1 MTSAGVPGNLNSRRQ
16 AISERRLSPKFVNP
30 CSSSLNLM
38 QEPMAATAT
47 LDASSVT
54 NLAPA
59 KPWRPRVNPWIVAM
73 TVTLATFM
81 EVLDSSIANVAL
93 PHIAGGLGATQ
104 DEATWV
110 LTAYLVANAVILPA
124 GAYMTTFIGRKK
136 FYMICVAL
144 FGISSAL
151 CGLAPSLPL
160 LVFFRILQGI
170 GGGGLAPSE
179 QAILA
184 DTFPPEK
191 RGQAFAMY
199 GLAVVVA
206 PAIGPTLGGWIT
218 DNYDWRWIFFLNV
231 PICLISLFL
240 TSRIVEDPP
249 YVHEQV
255 RKSQQGGI
263 KLDFLGFGLLGLTFG
278 SLEFILDKG
287 QEDDWFSSNLIT
299 FFVITMV
306 VCFVLMI
313 WWELKQLREG
323 NRPIVNLTLFK
334 RRSFA
339 ISFCLMFVLGFSLYG
354 TTILIPQFVQTLL
367 GYTAELAGLVLSPA
381 GFMMM
386 AMMPVVG
393 ILSSKVDPRKLIGY
407 GFIMLTL
414 SLVDLHT
421 LNLGVSYGR
430 LVFLRVFQASGLAF
444 LFIPINT
451 IAYVGVK
458 QSENNDVSGLTNLAR
473 NIGGSCGTAFVAT
486 MLTRRTAAHETN
498 LVRNLTPANNAF
510 NAQVNALKGLFG
522 HGDQAIHAAQANIYN
537 QLHRQAGMLAY
548 LDIIQYLAVFCAC
561 MLPLLF
567 LIPRPPKNASPSAG
581 H

>member
-1 MTSAGVPGNLNSRRQ
+1 MATTTIDLPSAKSKAPHAEDR
-16 AISERRLSPKFVNP
+16 SEHSEER
-30 CSSSLNLM
+30 
-38 QEPMAATAT
+38 
-47 LDASSVT
+47 
-54 NLAPA
+54 
-59 KPWRPRVNPWIVAM
+59 PWRPSINPWIVAM

-93 PHIAGGLGATQ
+93 PHIAGGLGSTQ

-110 LTAYLVANAVILPA
+110 LTAYLVANAIILPA

-144 FGISSAL
+144 FGVSSML
-151 CGLAPSLPL
+151 CGLAPSLPI
-160 LVFFRILQGI
+160 LVFCRILQGA

-206 PAIGPTLGGWIT
+206 PAIGPTLGGYIT
-218 DNYDWRWIFFLNV
+218 DRFDWRWIFFLNI
-231 PICLISLFL
+231 PICILSLFL

-249 YVHEQV
+249 YVKKQV
-255 RKSQQGGI
+255 EETQKGGM

-278 SLEFILDKG
+278 SLEFLLDKG
-287 QEDDWFSSNLIT
+287 QEDDWFSSHLIT
-299 FFVITMV
+299 FFAI
-306 VCFVLMI
+306 VCVTAFVFMI
-313 WWELKQLREG
+313 IWELRQLRIG
-323 NRPIVNLTLFK
+323 RRPIINLTLFK
-334 RRSFA
+334 RRNFA
-339 ISFCLMFVLGFSLYG
+339 ISFLLMFVLGFALYG
-354 TTILIPQFVQTLL
+354 TTVLIPQFVQTLL

-381 GFMMM
+381 GFIMM

-393 ILSSKVDPRKLIGY
+393 FLSGKVDARKLIGF
-407 GFIMLTL
+407 GFFMLTSAL
-414 SLVDLHT
+414 ITMHT
-421 LNLGVSYGR
+421 MNLGVSYGY
-430 LVFLRVFQASGLAF
+430 LAFLRIFQASGLAF

-451 IAYVGVK
+451 IAYIGVK

-473 NIGGSCGTAFVAT
+473 NVGGSCGTAFMAT
-486 MLTRRTAAHETN
+486 MLLRRTAAHESHM
-498 LVRNLTPANNAF
+498 VRNLTSANPAF
-510 NAQVNALKGLFG
+510 NAQVNALKGSFG
-522 HGDQAIHAAQANIYN
+522 QGFQAVHMAQAYIYQ
-537 QLHRQAGMLAY
+537 QLHRQAAMLAY
-548 LDIIQYLAVFCAC
+548 LDIIQYLSIFCAC

-567 LIPRPPKNASPSAG
+567 FIPRPPKHASKSAG

>member
-1 MTSAGVPGNLNSRRQ
+1 
-16 AISERRLSPKFVNP
+16 
-30 CSSSLNLM
+30 
-38 QEPMAATAT
+38 MATTT
-47 LDASSVT
+47 LQIEHETVE
-54 NLAPA
+54 
-59 KPWRPRVNPWIVAM
+59 KPWRPRINPWIVAM

-81 EVLDSSIANVAL
+81 EVLDTSIANVAL
-93 PHIAGGLGATQ
+93 PHIAGGLGASQ

-110 LTAYLVANAVILPA
+110 LTAYLVANAIILPA

-151 CGLAPSLPL
+151 CGLAPSLSM
-160 LVFFRILQGI
+160 LVFFRVLQGI

-206 PAIGPTLGGWIT
+206 PAIGPTLGGYIT
-218 DNYDWRWIFFLNV
+218 DHFDWRWIFFLNV
-231 PICLISLFL
+231 PVCLLSLFL

-249 YVHEQV
+249 YVKKQV
-255 RKSQQGGI
+255 AETQKGGI
-263 KLDFLGFGLLGLTFG
+263 KLDFTGFALLGLTFG
-278 SLEFILDKG
+278 SLEFVLDKG
-287 QEDDWFSSNLIT
+287 QEDDWFSSHIIL
-299 FFVITMV
+299 FFACLCVIGMVTMI
-306 VCFVLMI
+306 F
-313 WWELKQLREG
+313 WELRQLKLG
-323 NRPIVNLTLFK
+323 HRPIINLTLFK
-334 RRSFA
+334 RRSFSV
-339 ISFCLMFVLGFSLYG
+339 SFTLMFVLGFALYA
-354 TTILIPQFVQTLL
+354 TTVLIPQFVQTLL
-367 GYTAELAGLVLSPA
+367 GYTAELAGMVLSPA
-381 GFMMM
+381 GLMMM

-393 ILSSKVDPRKLIGY
+393 YLVGRVDPRKLIAF
-407 GFIMLTL
+407 GFVLLTMAL
-414 SLVDLHT
+414 TEMHT
-421 LNLGVSYGR
+421 LNLGVSYGY
-430 LVFLRVFQASGLAF
+430 LVLLRIFQVSGIAF

-486 MLTRRTAAHETN
+486 MLTRRSAAHEN
-498 LVRNLTPANNAF
+498 NMVRYLTPGNPTY
-510 NAQVNALKGLFG
+510 VNQIARLKQSFGGHGGGNPLKGAG
-522 HGDQAIHAAQANIYN
+522 VHTAQTFIYN
-537 QLHRQAGMLAY
+537 QMHRQAAMLAY
-548 LDIIQYLAVFCAC
+548 LDIIQYLAIFCAC

-567 LIPRPPKNASPSAG
+567 LIPRLPKHIKPSAG

>member
-1 MTSAGVPGNLNSRRQ
+1 MDLAPGN
-16 AISERRLSPKFVNP
+16 
-30 CSSSLNLM
+30 
-38 QEPMAATAT
+38 AAP
-47 LDASSVT
+47 VT
-54 NLAPA
+54 VAVPV
-59 KPWRPRVNPWIVAM
+59 PWRPKINPWIVAM

-144 FGISSAL
+144 FGISSAM
-151 CGLAPSLPL
+151 CGLAPTLPL

-199 GLAVVVA
+199 GLAVVCA
-206 PAIGPTLGGWIT
+206 PAIGPTLGGYIT
-218 DNYDWRWIFFLNV
+218 DNFDWRWIFYLNV
-231 PICLISLFL
+231 PICLLSLFL

-249 YVHEQV
+249 WVAEEVKKNQ
-255 RKSQQGGI
+255 KGGVN
-263 KLDFLGFGLLGLTFG
+263 LDLLGFGLVALTFG
-278 SLEFILDKG
+278 SLEFVLDKG
-287 QEDDWFSSNLIT
+287 QEDDWLSSHLIV
-299 FFVITMV
+299 FFLTAMV
-306 VCFVLMI
+306 VAFVLLI

-323 NRPIVNLTLFK
+323 KKPLLNLTLFA
-334 RRSFA
+334 RPQFA
-339 ISFCLMFVLGFSLYG
+339 ISFVLMFVLGFTLYG

-381 GFMMM
+381 GLMMM
-386 AMMPVVG
+386 CMMPVVG
-393 ILSSKVDPRKLIGY
+393 FLSGKIDPRKLIAF
-407 GFIMLTL
+407 GFIDLTL
-414 SLVDLHT
+414 SLVWMAN
-421 LNLGVSYGR
+421 LNLQLSYGQ
-430 LVFLRVFQASGLAF
+430 LVMMRIFQASGLAF

-451 IAYVGVK
+451 IAYIGVK
-458 QSENNDVSGLTNLAR
+458 RSESNDVSGLTNLAR
-473 NIGGSCGTAFVAT
+473 NIGGSCGTAFMAT
-486 MLTRRTAAHETN
+486 MLLRRTAAHEN
-498 LVRNLTPANNAF
+498 SAIRSFVPGMPGFDRNVTSLAGAF
-510 NAQVNALKGLFG
+510 KGG
-522 HGDQAIHAAQANIYN
+522 NGAGVTGGAYGGASAGAIHQAQGFIYN
-537 QLHRQAGMLAY
+537 QLHRQAGVLAY
-548 LDIIQYLAVFCAC
+548 VDIIRYLTIFCAL
-561 MLPLLF
+561 MIPVLF
-567 LIPRPPKNASPSAG
+567 FIPKPPAKVDPSAG

>member
-1 MTSAGVPGNLNSRRQ
+1 MATTTLELPSAQLPG
-16 AISERRLSPKFVNP
+16 
-30 CSSSLNLM
+30 
-38 QEPMAATAT
+38 
-47 LDASSVT
+47 
-54 NLAPA
+54 APA
-59 KPWRPRVNPWIVAM
+59 LDPHPAVEKPWRPRINPWIVAM

-110 LTAYLVANAVILPA
+110 LTAYLVANAIILPA

-151 CGLAPSLPL
+151 CGFAPSLPIL
-160 LVFFRILQGI
+160 IFCRILQGV

-199 GLAVVVA
+199 GLAVVCA
-206 PAIGPTLGGWIT
+206 PAIGPTLGGYIT
-218 DNYDWRWIFFLNV
+218 DNFDWRWIFFLNV
-231 PICLISLFL
+231 PICLLSLFL

-249 YVHEQV
+249 YVKKQV
-255 RKSQQGGI
+255 AISQKGGI

-278 SLEFILDKG
+278 SLEFVLDKG
-287 QEDDWFSSNLIT
+287 QEDDWFSSGLIT
-299 FFVITMV
+299 FFTIAMIVA
-306 VCFVLMI
+306 FVAMI

-323 NRPIVNLTLFK
+323 HRPILNLTLFK
-334 RRSFA
+334 RRNFA
-339 ISFCLMFVLGFSLYG
+339 ISFLLMFVLGFSLYG
-354 TTILIPQFVQTLL
+354 TTILIPQLVQTLL

-381 GFMMM
+381 GLMMM
-386 AMMPVVG
+386 CMMPVVG
-393 ILSSKVDPRKLIGY
+393 FLVGRVDPRKLIGF
-407 GFIMLTL
+407 GFVMLTVSLITMHTMDL
-414 SLVDLHT
+414 SI
-421 LNLGVSYGR
+421 SYGR
-430 LVFLRVFQASGLAF
+430 LVFLRCFQASGLAF

-451 IAYVGVK
+451 ISYIGVK

-473 NIGGSCGTAFVAT
+473 NIGGSCGTAFMAT
-486 MLTRRTAAHETN
+486 MLTRRTAAHESNMT
-498 LVRNLTPANNAF
+498 RNLTSGSQAF
-510 NAQVNALKGLFG
+510 MNQVAQLKEMFG
-522 HGDQAIHAAQANIYN
+522 GHSSGNPLTGTGSHAAQAYIYN
-537 QLHRQAGMLAY
+537 QLHRQAAMLAY
-548 LDIIQYLAVFCAC
+548 LDIIQYMAIFCAC

-567 LIPRPPKNASPSAG
+567 FIPRPPKHASPSAG

>member
-1 MTSAGVPGNLNSRRQ
+1 M
-16 AISERRLSPKFVNP
+16 
-30 CSSSLNLM
+30 
-38 QEPMAATAT
+38 ATAT
-47 LDASSVT
+47 TTLDAIPESTPVV
-54 NLAPA
+54 AA
-59 KPWRPRVNPWIVAM
+59 APWRPRINPWIVAM

-81 EVLDSSIANVAL
+81 EVLDSSIANVSL

-110 LTAYLVANAVILPA
+110 LTSYLVANAVILPA

-151 CGLAPSLPL
+151 CGLAPTLPL
-160 LVFFRILQGI
+160 LVFFRVLQGA

-206 PAIGPTLGGWIT
+206 PAIGPTLGGYIT
-218 DNYDWRWIFFLNV
+218 DNFDWRWIFYLNV
-231 PICLISLFL
+231 PICLLSLFL

-249 YVHEQV
+249 WVEKQV
-255 RKSQQGGI
+255 KESQHNGI
-263 KLDFLGFGLLGLTFG
+263 KLDFFGFGLLAATFG

-287 QEDDWFSSNLIT
+287 QEDDWFGSKIIV
-299 FFVITMV
+299 FFVTLMV
-306 VCFVLMI
+306 VAFVTMI
-313 WWELKQLREG
+313 WWELKELRE
-323 NRPIVNLTLFK
+323 NKRPILNLTLFK
-334 RRSFA
+334 RRQFA
-339 ISFCLMFVLGFSLYG
+339 ISFTLMFVLGFSLYA

-381 GFMMM
+381 GLMMM
-386 AMMPVVG
+386 AMMPIVG
-393 ILSSKVDPRKLIGY
+393 FLSGKVDPRKLIAY
-407 GFIMLTL
+407 GFLMLTL
-414 SLVDLHT
+414 SLVWMANLDLQ
-421 LNLGVSYGR
+421 LSYGQ
-430 LVFLRVFQASGLAF
+430 LVFMRIFQASGLAF

-473 NIGGSCGTAFVAT
+473 NIGGSCGTAFMAT
-486 MLTRRTAAHETN
+486 MLTRRSLAHQTS
-498 LVRNLTPANNAF
+498 LVRSLGSQNPMYRQQVDSLARAFKPGNGAGLGNLPSLGATH
-510 NAQVNALKGLFG
+510 Q
-522 HGDQAIHAAQANIYN
+522 AQAFLYN
-537 QLHRQAGMLAY
+537 QMLRQAGALAY
-548 LDIIQYLAVFCAC
+548 VDIIRYLTIFCAC

-567 LIPRPPKNASPSAG
+567 FIPKPPKNVQAG

>member
-1 MTSAGVPGNLNSRRQ
+1 
-16 AISERRLSPKFVNP
+16 
-30 CSSSLNLM
+30 
-38 QEPMAATAT
+38 MAATVVELPEAQLSEAHEPEHHPT
-47 LDASSVT
+47 VDR
-54 NLAPA
+54 
-59 KPWRPRVNPWIVAM
+59 PWRPRINPWIVAM

-110 LTAYLVANAVILPA
+110 LTAYLVANAIILPA

-151 CGLAPSLPL
+151 CGFAPSLPIL
-160 LVFFRILQGI
+160 IFCRILQGV

-199 GLAVVVA
+199 GLAVVCA
-206 PAIGPTLGGWIT
+206 PAIGPTLGGYIT
-218 DNYDWRWIFFLNV
+218 DNFDWRWIFFLNV

-249 YVHEQV
+249 WVKKQVEQ
-255 RKSQQGGI
+255 SQKGGI

-287 QEDDWFSSNLIT
+287 QEDDWFSSGLIT
-299 FFVITMV
+299 FFTVAMV
-306 VCFVLMI
+306 VAFVSMI
-313 WWELKQLREG
+313 WWELKQLRDG
-323 NRPIVNLTLFK
+323 HRPILNLTLFK
-334 RRSFA
+334 RRNFS
-339 ISFCLMFVLGFSLYG
+339 ISFLLMFVLGFSLYG

-381 GFMMM
+381 GLMMM
-386 AMMPVVG
+386 CMMPVVG
-393 ILSSKVDPRKLIGY
+393 ILVGKVDPRKLIGY
-407 GFIMLTL
+407 GFVMLTL
-414 SLVDLHT
+414 SLITMHT
-421 LNLGVSYGR
+421 LNLGVSYGY
-430 LVFLRVFQASGLAF
+430 LVFVRCFQASGLAF

-451 IAYVGVK
+451 IAYIGVK

-473 NIGGSCGTAFVAT
+473 NIGGSVGTAFVAT
-486 MLTRRTAAHETN
+486 MLTRRTANHETHM
-498 LVRNLTPANNAF
+498 VRNLTSGNQSFMNRVAK
-510 NAQVNALKGLFG
+510 LKGMFG
-522 HGDQAIHAAQANIYN
+522 GHTSGNPMTGAGSHTAQAYLYN
-537 QLHRQAGMLAY
+537 ELHRQAGMLAY
-548 LDIIQYLAVFCAC
+548 LDIIQYMAIFCAC

-567 LIPRPPKNASPSAG
+567 FIPRPPKHASPSAG

>member
-1 MTSAGVPGNLNSRRQ
+1 MATTTLELPSAQLP
-16 AISERRLSPKFVNP
+16 
-30 CSSSLNLM
+30 
-38 QEPMAATAT
+38 
-47 LDASSVT
+47 
-54 NLAPA
+54 APA
-59 KPWRPRVNPWIVAM
+59 HEPHHAEEKPWRPKINPWIVAM

-110 LTAYLVANAVILPA
+110 LTAYLVANAIILPA

-151 CGLAPSLPL
+151 CGFAPSLPIL
-160 LVFFRILQGI
+160 IFCRVLQGV

-199 GLAVVVA
+199 GLAVVCA
-206 PAIGPTLGGWIT
+206 PAIGPTLGGYIT
-218 DNYDWRWIFFLNV
+218 DNFDWRWIFFLNV

-249 YVHEQV
+249 WVEKQV
-255 RKSQQGGI
+255 KQSQKGGI
-263 KLDFLGFGLLGLTFG
+263 KLDLLGFGLLGLTFG

-287 QEDDWFSSNLIT
+287 QEDDWFASKLIT
-299 FFVITMV
+299 FFVVTMV
-306 VCFVLMI
+306 IAFFTMI
-313 WWELKQLREG
+313 WWELRQLREG
-323 NRPIVNLTLFK
+323 HRPIVNLTLFK
-334 RRSFA
+334 RPNFS
-339 ISFCLMFVLGFSLYG
+339 ISFVLMFVLGFSLYG
-354 TTILIPQFVQTLL
+354 TTVLIPQFVQTLL

-381 GFMMM
+381 GLMMM

-393 ILSSKVDPRKLIGY
+393 ILSSKVDPRKLMGY
-407 GFIMLTL
+407 GFAMLTL
-414 SLVDLHT
+414 SLITMHT
-421 LNLGVSYGR
+421 MDLGVSYGR
-430 LVFLRVFQASGLAF
+430 LVFLRIFQASGLAF

-451 IAYVGVK
+451 IAYIGVK
-458 QSENNDVSGLTNLAR
+458 QTESNDVSGLTNLAR

-486 MLTRRTAAHETN
+486 MLTRRTAAHEN
-498 LVRNLTPANNAF
+498 NMIRNLTSGNNAF
-510 NAQVNALKGLFG
+510 VDQVAKLKGFFG
-522 HGDQAIHAAQANIYN
+522 GHTGGNPLTVTGSHSAQAYIYN

-548 LDIIQYLAVFCAC
+548 LDIIQYLAIFCAC

-567 LIPRPPKNASPSAG
+567 FIPRPPKNASPSAG

>member
-1 MTSAGVPGNLNSRRQ
+1 
-16 AISERRLSPKFVNP
+16 
-30 CSSSLNLM
+30 
-38 QEPMAATAT
+38 MATTT
-47 LDASSVT
+47 LD
-54 NLAPA
+54 LADA
-59 KPWRPRVNPWIVAM
+59 KPLDAPHAVDRPWRPRVNPWIVAM

-110 LTAYLVANAVILPA
+110 LTAYLVANAIILPA

-151 CGLAPSLPL
+151 CGFAPSLPIL
-160 LVFFRILQGI
+160 IFCRILQGI

-199 GLAVVVA
+199 GLAVVCA
-206 PAIGPTLGGWIT
+206 PAIGPTLGGYIT
-218 DNYDWRWIFFLNV
+218 DNFDWRWIFFLNV
-231 PICLISLFL
+231 PICLLSLFL

-249 YVHEQV
+249 WVEKQV
-255 RKSQQGGI
+255 KQSQKGGM

-278 SLEFILDKG
+278 SLEFVLDKG
-287 QEDDWFSSNLIT
+287 QEDDWFASKLIT
-299 FFVITMV
+299 FFIVTMV
-306 VCFVLMI
+306 VAFVAMI

-323 NRPIVNLTLFK
+323 HRPIVNLTLFK
-334 RRSFA
+334 RRNFA
-339 ISFCLMFVLGFSLYG
+339 ISFTLMFVLGFTLYG

-381 GFMMM
+381 GLMMM

-393 ILSSKVDPRKLIGY
+393 LLSSKVDPRKLLAY
-407 GFIMLTL
+407 GFLMLTA
-414 SLVDLHT
+414 SLIYMAQ
-421 LNLGVSYGR
+421 LNLGLSYGQ
-430 LVFLRVFQASGLAF
+430 LVFMRIFQASGLAF

-451 IAYVGVK
+451 IAYIGVK
-458 QSENNDVSGLTNLAR
+458 QTESNDVSGLTNLAR
-473 NIGGSCGTAFVAT
+473 NIGGSCGTAFMAT
-486 MLTRRTAAHETN
+486 MLTRRTAAHESN
-498 LVRNLTPANNAF
+498 MVRNLTTANTAF
-510 NAQVNALKGLFG
+510 NEQVKSLAHSFVAGNGTKPKGGDASFG
-522 HGDQAIHAAQANIYN
+522 AIHTAQAYIYN
-537 QLHRQAGMLAY
+537 QLHRQAATLAY
-548 LDIIQYLAVFCAC
+548 IDIIQDLAIFCAC

-567 LIPRPPKNASPSAG
+567 FIPRPPRHASPSAG

>member
-1 MTSAGVPGNLNSRRQ
+1 M
-16 AISERRLSPKFVNP
+16 
-30 CSSSLNLM
+30 
-38 QEPMAATAT
+38 ATAALT
-47 LDASSVT
+47 MDAD
-54 NLAPA
+54 APRSPA
-59 KPWRPRVNPWIVAM
+59 IEKPWRPSINPWIVAM

-151 CGLAPSLPL
+151 CGFAPSLPI
-160 LVFFRILQGI
+160 LVFCRILQGV

-199 GLAVVVA
+199 GLAVVCA

-249 YVHEQV
+249 WVAKQV
-255 RKSQQGGI
+255 AESKKGGI
-263 KLDFLGFGLLGLTFG
+263 KLDFLGFGLLGITFG

-287 QEDDWFSSNLIT
+287 QEDDWFASKLIT
-299 FFVITMV
+299 FFVVTMV
-306 VCFVLMI
+306 LAFFTMI
-313 WWELKQLREG
+313 WWELKQLREK

-334 RRSFA
+334 RRNFSVSFL
-339 ISFCLMFVLGFSLYG
+339 LMFVLGFSLYG

-381 GFMMM
+381 GVMMM
-386 AMMPVVG
+386 CMMPVVG
-393 ILSSKVDPRKLIGY
+393 ILSSKVDPRKLIAF
-407 GFIMLTL
+407 GFIMLTS
-414 SLVDLHT
+414 SLITMHT
-421 LNLGVSYGR
+421 MNLDISYGR
-430 LVFLRVFQASGLAF
+430 LVFLRCFQASGLAF

-451 IAYVGVK
+451 IAYIGVK

-473 NIGGSCGTAFVAT
+473 NIGGSVGTAFVAT
-486 MLTRRTAAHETN
+486 MLTRRSAAHESN
-498 LVRNLTPANNAF
+498 MIRNLTAGNQGFVN
-510 NAQVNALKGLFG
+510 QVTRLKGIFG
-522 HGDQAIHAAQANIYN
+522 GSSPTGTPPLGGPGSHAAQAWIYN
-537 QLHRQAGMLAY
+537 QLHRQSGMLAY
-548 LDIIQYLAVFCAC
+548 LDIIMVMAIFCAC
-561 MLPLLF
+561 MLPILF
-567 LIPRPPKNASPSAG
+567 LIPKPPAHLDPGAG

>member
-1 MTSAGVPGNLNSRRQ
+1 
-16 AISERRLSPKFVNP
+16 
-30 CSSSLNLM
+30 
-38 QEPMAATAT
+38 MAA
-47 LDASSVT
+47 ASAIELAPGQT
-54 NLAPA
+54 LAPA
-59 KPWRPRVNPWIVAM
+59 IEKPWRPSINPWIVAM

-110 LTAYLVANAVILPA
+110 LTAYLVANAIILPA

-151 CGLAPSLPL
+151 CGLAPTLPL
-160 LVFFRILQGI
+160 LVFCRILQGI

-199 GLAVVVA
+199 GLAVVCA
-206 PAIGPTLGGWIT
+206 PAIGPTLGGYIT
-218 DNYDWRWIFFLNV
+218 DNFDWRWIFFLNV
-231 PICLISLFL
+231 PICILSLFL

-249 YVHEQV
+249 YVKKQV
-255 RKSQQGGI
+255 KESQKGGI
-263 KLDFLGFGLLGLTFG
+263 KLDFLGFGLLALTFG

-287 QEDDWFSSNLIT
+287 QEDDWFSSHLIL
-299 FFVITMV
+299 FFAIAMV
-306 VCFVLMI
+306 VAFILMI

-323 NRPIVNLTLFK
+323 HRPILNLTLFK
-334 RRSFA
+334 RRQFA
-339 ISFCLMFVLGFSLYG
+339 ISFILMFVLGFALYG

-367 GYTAELAGLVLSPA
+367 GYTAELAGKVLSPA

-393 ILSSKVDPRKLIGY
+393 LLSGKVDPRKLIGY
-407 GFIMLTL
+407 GFFMLTI
-414 SLVDLHT
+414 SLVYMAN
-421 LNLGVSYGR
+421 LNLQLSYGQ
-430 LVFLRVFQASGLAF
+430 LVIMRMFQASGLAF

-473 NIGGSCGTAFVAT
+473 NIGGSCGTAFMAT
-486 MLTRRTAAHETN
+486 MLLRRTAAHETN
-498 LVRNLTPANNAF
+498 MVRNLQTGNQGFNDQVKSMAGAF
-510 NAQVNALKGLFG
+510 KPGNGTGV
-522 HGDQAIHAAQANIYN
+522 HGDPSFGAMHQAQGFFYN
-537 QLHRQAGMLAY
+537 QMHRQAATLGY
-548 LDIIQYLAVFCAC
+548 VDIIRDLSIFCAC
-561 MLPLLF
+561 MIPLLF
-567 LIPRPPKNASPSAG
+567 FIPRPPKHVEMG

>member
-1 MTSAGVPGNLNSRRQ
+1 MATTTLELPSA
-16 AISERRLSPKFVNP
+16 RLP
-30 CSSSLNLM
+30 
-38 QEPMAATAT
+38 
-47 LDASSVT
+47 DAHHTVDR
-54 NLAPA
+54 
-59 KPWRPRVNPWIVAM
+59 PWRPRVNPWVVAM

-93 PHIAGGLGATQ
+93 PHIAGGLGSTQ

-110 LTAYLVANAVILPA
+110 LTAYLVANAIILPA

-151 CGLAPSLPL
+151 CGFAPTLPI
-160 LVFFRILQGI
+160 LVFCRILQGI

-199 GLAVVVA
+199 GLAVVCA
-206 PAIGPTLGGWIT
+206 PAIGPTLGGYIT
-218 DNYDWRWIFFLNV
+218 DNFDWRWIFFLNV

-249 YVHEQV
+249 WVEKQV
-255 RKSQQGGI
+255 KESQRGGI
-263 KLDFLGFGLLGLTFG
+263 KLDLLGFGLLGLTFG

-287 QEDDWFSSNLIT
+287 QEDDWFSSKLIV
-299 FFVITMV
+299 FFVVAMV
-306 VCFVLMI
+306 IAFFTMI
-313 WWELKQLREG
+313 WWELRQLRIG
-323 NRPIVNLTLFK
+323 HRPIVNLTLFK
-334 RRSFA
+334 RRNFA
-339 ISFCLMFVLGFSLYG
+339 ISFALMFVLGFSLYG
-354 TTILIPQFVQTLL
+354 TTVLIPQLVQTLL

-381 GFMMM
+381 GLMMM

-393 ILSSKVDPRKLIGY
+393 FLSSKVDPRKLMGY
-407 GFIMLTL
+407 GFTMLTI
-414 SLVDLHT
+414 SLITMHT
-421 LNLGVSYGR
+421 MDLGVSYGR
-430 LVFLRVFQASGLAF
+430 LVFLRMFQASGLAF

-451 IAYVGVK
+451 IAYIGVK
-458 QSENNDVSGLTNLAR
+458 QTENNDVSGLTNLAR
-473 NIGGSCGTAFVAT
+473 NIGGSVGTAFVAT
-486 MLTRRTAAHETN
+486 MLTRRTAAHEN
-498 LVRNLTPANNAF
+498 NMIRNLTSANQAF
-510 NAQVNALKGLFG
+510 LNQVGKLKGMFG
-522 HGDQAIHAAQANIYN
+522 GHSSGNPLTGAGSHSAQAYIYN

-548 LDIIQYLAVFCAC
+548 LDIIQYMAIFCGC

-567 LIPRPPKNASPSAG
+567 FIPRPPKNASPSAG

>member
-1 MTSAGVPGNLNSRRQ
+1 
-16 AISERRLSPKFVNP
+16 
-30 CSSSLNLM
+30 
-38 QEPMAATAT
+38 MAAIVIDLPEAQALEAHTPEQH
-47 LDASSVT
+47 
-54 NLAPA
+54 PA
-59 KPWRPRVNPWIVAM
+59 VERPWKPRINPWIIAM

-110 LTAYLVANAVILPA
+110 LTAYLVANAIILPA

-151 CGLAPSLPL
+151 CGFAPSLPIL
-160 LVFFRILQGI
+160 IFCRILQGI

-199 GLAVVVA
+199 GLAVVCA
-206 PAIGPTLGGWIT
+206 PAIGPTLGGYIT
-218 DNYDWRWIFFLNV
+218 DNFDWRWIFFLNV

-249 YVHEQV
+249 YVKKQV
-255 RKSQQGGI
+255 ELSQKGGI

-287 QEDDWFSSNLIT
+287 QEDDWFSSHLIT
-299 FFVITMV
+299 FFAVAMV
-306 VCFVLMI
+306 VAFVVMI

-323 NRPIVNLTLFK
+323 HRPILNLTLFK
-334 RRSFA
+334 RRNFA
-339 ISFCLMFVLGFSLYG
+339 ISFLLMFVLGFSLYG

-381 GFMMM
+381 GLMMM
-386 AMMPVVG
+386 CMMPVVG
-393 ILSSKVDPRKLIGY
+393 ILVGRVDPRKLIGY
-407 GFIMLTL
+407 GFVMLTL
-414 SLVDLHT
+414 SLITMHT
-421 LNLGVSYGR
+421 LNLGVSYGY
-430 LVFLRVFQASGLAF
+430 LVFVRCFQASGLAF

-451 IAYVGVK
+451 IEYIGVK

-473 NIGGSCGTAFVAT
+473 NIGGSVGTAFVAT

-498 LVRNLTPANNAF
+498 MVRNLTSGNQAF
-510 NAQVNALKGLFG
+510 MNQVAKLKGMFG
-522 HGDQAIHAAQANIYN
+522 GHSSGNPMTGTGSHTAQAYLYN
-537 QLHRQAGMLAY
+537 ELHRQAAMLGY
-548 LDIIQYLAVFCAC
+548 LDIIQYMAVFCAC

-567 LIPRPPKNASPSAG
+567 FIPRPPKHASPSAG

>member
-1 MTSAGVPGNLNSRRQ
+1 
-16 AISERRLSPKFVNP
+16 
-30 CSSSLNLM
+30 
-38 QEPMAATAT
+38 MASTAT
-47 LDASSVT
+47 ELRGATPPNAQST
-54 NLAPA
+54 IER
-59 KPWRPRVNPWIVAM
+59 PWRPRVNPWIVAM

-110 LTAYLVANAVILPA
+110 LTAYLVANAIILPA

-151 CGLAPSLPL
+151 CGFAPSLPIL
-160 LVFFRILQGI
+160 IFCRVLQGV

-184 DTFPPEK
+184 DTFPPAK

-199 GLAVVVA
+199 GLAVVCA
-206 PAIGPTLGGWIT
+206 PAIGPTLGGYIT
-218 DNYDWRWIFFLNV
+218 DNFDWRWIFFLNV
-231 PICLISLFL
+231 PICLLSLFL

-249 YVHEQV
+249 YVKEQV
-255 RKSQQGGI
+255 AKSQKGGMR
-263 KLDFLGFGLLGLTFG
+263 LDFFGFGLLGLTFG
-278 SLEFILDKG
+278 SLEFVLDKG
-287 QEDDWFSSNLIT
+287 QEDDWFSSHLIT
-299 FFVITMV
+299 FFAVAMV
-306 VCFVLMI
+306 VAFIVMI
-313 WWELKQLREG
+313 WWEMKQLREG
-323 NRPIVNLTLFK
+323 HRPILNLTLF
-334 RRSFA
+334 RRRNFA
-339 ISFCLMFVLGFSLYG
+339 ISFILMFVLGFSLYG
-354 TTILIPQFVQTLL
+354 TTILIPQLVQTLL

-381 GFMMM
+381 GLMMM
-386 AMMPVVG
+386 CMMPVVG
-393 ILSSKVDPRKLIGY
+393 FLVGRVDPRKLIGY
-407 GFIMLTL
+407 GFVMLTV
-414 SLVDLHT
+414 SLMTMHTMDLT
-421 LNLGVSYGR
+421 VSYGR
-430 LVFLRVFQASGLAF
+430 LVFLRCFQASGLAF

-451 IAYVGVK
+451 IAYIGVK

-473 NIGGSCGTAFVAT
+473 NIGGSCGTAFMAT
-486 MLTRRTAAHETN
+486 MLTRRTASHESN
-498 LVRNLTPANNAF
+498 MVRNLTSGNPAF
-510 NAQVNALKGLFG
+510 MSQVAKLKGMFG
-522 HGDQAIHAAQANIYN
+522 GHSSGNPMVGKGSHTAQAYLYN

-567 LIPRPPKNASPSAG
+567 FIPRSPKHVDPSAG

>member
-1 MTSAGVPGNLNSRRQ
+1 M
-16 AISERRLSPKFVNP
+16 ER
-30 CSSSLNLM
+30 
-38 QEPMAATAT
+38 
-47 LDASSVT
+47 
-54 NLAPA
+54 
-59 KPWRPRVNPWIVAM
+59 PWRPRVNPWVVAM

-81 EVLDSSIANVAL
+81 EVLDTSIANVAL

-110 LTAYLVANAVILPA
+110 LTSYLVANAVILPA

-151 CGLAPSLPL
+151 CGLAPTLPL
-160 LVFFRILQGI
+160 LVFFRILQGV

-206 PAIGPTLGGWIT
+206 PAIGPTLGGYIT
-218 DNYDWRWIFFLNV
+218 DNFNWRWIFFLNV

-249 YVHEQV
+249 WVEKQV
-255 RKSQQGGI
+255 KQSKKGGI

-287 QEDDWFSSNLIT
+287 QEDDWFSSGFIT
-299 FFVITMV
+299 FFVVTMV
-306 VCFVLMI
+306 IAFICMI
-313 WWELKQLREG
+313 WWELRQIRVG
-323 NRPIVNLTLFK
+323 HRPIVNLTLFE
-334 RRSFA
+334 RRNFA
-339 ISFCLMFVLGFSLYG
+339 ISFGLMFVLGFTLYG

-367 GYTAELAGLVLSPA
+367 GYTAQLAGMVLSPA
-381 GFMMM
+381 GLMMM

-393 ILSSKVDPRKLIGY
+393 FLVGRVDPRKLIGF
-407 GFIMLTL
+407 GFFLLTT
-414 SLVDLHT
+414 SLIVMHT
-421 LNLGVSYGR
+421 LNLGVSYKY
-430 LVFLRVFQASGLAF
+430 LVFVRMFQASGLAF

-451 IAYVGVK
+451 IAYIGVK

-473 NIGGSCGTAFVAT
+473 NVGGSCGTAFVAT
-486 MLTRRTAAHETN
+486 MLTRRSAAHETN
-498 LVRNLTPANNAF
+498 MVRNLTTGNPNF
-510 NAQVNALKGLFG
+510 MDQVGKLKGMFGGG
-522 HGDQAIHAAQANIYN
+522 HGGGNPMIGAGSHTAQAYIYN
-537 QLHRQAGMLAY
+537 QLHRQSGMLAY
-548 LDIIQYLAVFCAC
+548 LDIIMYLSIFCAC
-561 MLPLLF
+561 MLPILF
-567 LIPRPPKNASPSAG
+567 LIPRPPKHVSPSAG

>member
-1 MTSAGVPGNLNSRRQ
+1 MATTTIDLPSAKTKARHAEDRSGH
-16 AISERRLSPKFVNP
+16 SEER
-30 CSSSLNLM
+30 
-38 QEPMAATAT
+38 
-47 LDASSVT
+47 
-54 NLAPA
+54 
-59 KPWRPRVNPWIVAM
+59 PWRPSINPWIVAM

-93 PHIAGGLGATQ
+93 PHIAGGLGSTQ

-110 LTAYLVANAVILPA
+110 LTAYLVANAIILPA

-144 FGISSAL
+144 FGVSSML
-151 CGLAPSLPL
+151 CGLAPSLPI
-160 LVFFRILQGI
+160 LVFCRILQGA

-206 PAIGPTLGGWIT
+206 PAIGPTLGGYIT
-218 DNYDWRWIFFLNV
+218 DRFDWRWIFFLNI
-231 PICLISLFL
+231 PICLLSLFL

-249 YVHEQV
+249 YVKKQV
-255 RKSQQGGI
+255 EETQRGGM

-278 SLEFILDKG
+278 SLEFLLDKG
-287 QEDDWFSSNLIT
+287 QEDDWFSSHLIT
-299 FFVITMV
+299 FFAV
-306 VCFVLMI
+306 VCVVAFVFMI
-313 WWELKQLREG
+313 IWELRQLRIG
-323 NRPIVNLTLFK
+323 RRPIINLTLFK
-334 RRSFA
+334 RRNFA
-339 ISFCLMFVLGFSLYG
+339 ISFLLMFVLGFALYG
-354 TTILIPQFVQTLL
+354 TTVLIPQFVQTLL

-381 GFMMM
+381 GFIMM

-393 ILSSKVDPRKLIGY
+393 FLSGKVDARKLIGF
-407 GFIMLTL
+407 GFFMLTSAL
-414 SLVDLHT
+414 ITMHT
-421 LNLGVSYGR
+421 MNLGVSYGY
-430 LVFLRVFQASGLAF
+430 LAFLRIFQASGLAF

-451 IAYVGVK
+451 IAYIGVK

-473 NIGGSCGTAFVAT
+473 NVGGSCGTAFMAT
-486 MLTRRTAAHETN
+486 MLLRRTAAHEN
-498 LVRNLTPANNAF
+498 NMVRNLTSANPAF
-510 NAQVNALKGLFG
+510 NAQVNALKGSFG
-522 HGDQAIHAAQANIYN
+522 QGFQAVHMAQAYIYN
-537 QLHRQAGMLAY
+537 QLHRQAAMLAY
-548 LDIIQYLAVFCAC
+548 LDIIQYLAIFCAC

-567 LIPRPPKNASPSAG
+567 FIPRPPKNASPSAG